1 MRTESLTDPVS
12 RRSFEA
18 ALEVASETEDA
29 VVVHAWVHREG
40 RWVPHAWCEIDGF
53 AVDLTRNSRAVPKAD
68 YYLLMSIT
76 PRRMR
81 TYSRL
86 QFFCLMADHQHLGPF
101 DSTFFFAPES
111 KKDPIE
117 VILSGSHPSPEN
129 G

>member
-76 PRRMR
+76 PHRMR

-86 QFFCLMADHQHLGPF
+86 QFFCLLAEHQHLGPF
-101 DSTFFFAPES
+101 DRTFFFASES
-111 KKDPIE
+111 EKDPIE
-117 VILSGSHPSPEN
+117 VILSGGHPSPEN

>member
-18 ALEVASETEDA
+18 ALEVASETEEA
-29 VVVHAWVHREG
+29 VVVHAWVFREK
-40 RWVPHAWCEIDGF
+40 RWVPHAWCEVDGF

-68 YYLLMSIT
+68 YYLLMGIT
-76 PRRMR
+76 PHRTR

-86 QFFCLMADHQHLGPF
+86 QFFCLMAEHQHLGPF
-101 DSTFFFAPES
+101 DSTFFFAPEL

-117 VILSGSHPSPEN
+117 VILDGGHPLPEN
-129 G
+129 E